1 MKQEQVYNENEL
13 TAMLDALNDVIYKL
27 ESIYNSSDDRAEIL
41 WNLEQLG
48 KIENLLNQLKE
59 ENQ

>member
-13 TAMLDALNDVIYKL
+13 NAMLDALNDVIYKS

-41 WNLEQLG
+41 WQLEQLG

>member
-41 WNLEQLG
+41 WQLEQLG